1 MRLASSDLELRNE
14 AQPDILAVME
24 DWMGFVGS
32 ISICAVEV
40 GSSCCVG
47 ASAVFGVSV
56 PSATW
61 LAHLSSCWIMS
72 GAGSKVD

>member
-1 MRLASSDLELRNE
+1 MRLASSVLELRNE

-32 ISICAVEV
+32 ISICAEEV
-40 GSSCCVG
+40 GSCCVG
-47 ASAVFGVSV
+47 AAAVFGVSV
-56 PSATW
+56 SSATR
-61 LAHLSSCWIMS
+61 LAHLSSCWTMS